1 VICPEVVVSTIAAT
15 ERATRTG
22 LAVHAELDTGSRRG
36 YRPPASVGDISRQR
50 VNKLR
55 ALVVRPLRFLANPQL
70 SD

>member
-15 ERATRTG
+15 TRTG

-55 ALVVRPLRFLANPQL
+55 ALVLRPLRFLANPQL

>member
-1 VICPEVVVSTIAAT
+1 VICPEVVVSTIAAI
-15 ERATRTG
+15 TRTG
-22 LAVHAELDTGSRRG
+22 LAGHAELDTGSRRG

-55 ALVVRPLRFLANPQL
+55 GLVVRPLRFLANPQL